1 MHMNV
6 NENETNRNT
15 YFMQLIVIT
24 LTAHVATGACS
35 RVKHNKGQ
43 CCVATEL
50 KIQILLFLKATCFL

>member
-1 MHMNV
+1 MKMRQIEIH
-6 NENETNRNT
+6 
-15 YFMQLIVIT
+15 FMQLIVIT